1 MRRWWVILCA
11 ALALAACATAPRP
24 GQMTVVSFRPVESH
38 FSIAGRL
45 SARNGEEA
53 IHGKFEWQHA
63 PGRDQWD
70 FYSPLGQIVARVK
83 RDGDLARLLTAE
95 GEEIAE
101 PFSQLMQRVLGM
113 SVPVAALPRWVQA
126 GVVDTEVVRE
136 ADALGRPVRIAD
148 NGWLVRYLA
157 YADDSVSA
165 RPKTIEVSRGDAAL
179 KLVVDRWQ

>member
-1 MRRWWVILCA
+1 MMRWLLVCLA
-11 ALALAACATAPRP
+11 ALVLAACASAPVP
-24 GQMTVVSFRPVESH
+24 TSMTTLAFRPVESR

-45 SARNGEEA
+45 SARNGDEA

-70 FYSPLGQIVARVK
+70 FYSPLGQIVARVR
-83 RDGDLARLLTAE
+83 RDGDMAVLLTGE

-101 PFSQLMQRVLGM
+101 PFAHLMQRVLGM
-113 SVPVAALPRWVQA
+113 TVPVDALPRWVQA
-126 GVVDTEVVRE
+126 GEAATDVVRE
-136 ADALGRPVRIAD
+136 SDALGRPVRMAD
-148 NGWLVRYLA
+148 EGWQVRYLA
-157 YADDSVSA
+157 YADETPGA